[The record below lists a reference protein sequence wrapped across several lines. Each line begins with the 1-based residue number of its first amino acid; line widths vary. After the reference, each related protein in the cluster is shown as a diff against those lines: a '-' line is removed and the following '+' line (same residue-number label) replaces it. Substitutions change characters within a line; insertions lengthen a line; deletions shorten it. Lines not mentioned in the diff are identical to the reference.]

1 MSSIGVTIPRQ
12 LTITVMVKR
21 GRRYI
26 EDCCTRRY
34 IPQHHNKFSYKHFCH
49 KLKIF
54 IEKENHSAI
63 FAIFRYTN
71 SAVHR
76 VPITYLV
83 LLALI
88 TVNIDITEVYVQDIH
103 LSLRNMNFK
112 NLRLGKLGLINR
124 SVPIIVTQW
133 LLRY

>member
-1 MSSIGVTIPRQ
+1 MKKLYPCIDICANRMSSIGVTIPRQ
-12 LTITVMVKR
+12 LTITVM
-21 GRRYI
+21 
-26 EDCCTRRY
+26 
-34 IPQHHNKFSYKHFCH
+34 
-49 KLKIF
+49 IF

-124 SVPIIVTQW
+124 SVPIIVT
-133 LLRY
+133 